1 MHTIDLRGIC
11 CPTNFVRAKL
21 AIEEL
26 DAGETVEM
34 LIDDGEPVKNLP
46 RSLKAEGH
54 KLLGLRQSG
63 EGHYILDLE
72 IGGP

>member
-1 MHTIDLRGIC
+1 MQSIDLRGVC
-11 CPTNFVRAKL
+11 CPTNFVKAKL

-26 DAGETVEM
+26 ETGDTVQM

-54 KLLGLRQSG
+54 KLLALRESG
-63 EGHYILDLE
+63 TGHYILELE
-72 IGGP
+72 IGDR